1 MNKIFRSMIHGSMR
15 TKAYLWS
22 IFILGILSLVGLL
35 MAVLLGLPQLGVGAV
50 MIGVIAGI
58 LTQSVQL
65 EDKVVA
71 KKDKAPKKKNNKLRL
86 TSDVTWEESEVISPA
101 SGSADLEDAF
111 EMQADNE
118 LADLEELAG
127 EHKLSPKEKER
138 QKSQFLASLN
148 QKQMKKLMKQNRVSS
163 THRKLMID
171 SFPDRKMKQVPAFAW
186 RTSDKLNFLVLEG
199 RANGFSIPIRN
210 IKGIYYEKNVESN
223 QEQEYIP
230 FKYNNYAAKMFVD
243 FLPEYSQ
250 SSADGKLVYTKNL
263 FRIEPGIYVTNTSM
277 ANLMELLPNVPFKI
291 NDEVIRSTKFDE
303 YFKELYRFSVLCKNN
318 VMGVERY
325 RELSDNTLEDLLK
338 APMSG
343 TSFVESLKNMARYR
357 LITQEQMAICGQKY
371 RMQHGKSGK

>member
-1 MNKIFRSMIHGSMR
+1 MNKIIRSMFHGSMR

-22 IFILGILSLVGLL
+22 IFILGLIGLVGLL
-35 MAVLLGLPQLGVGAV
+35 FAIVLGLPQLGVGAV
-50 MIGVIAGI
+50 MAGIVAGI
-58 LTQSVQL
+58 LTQSIQL
-65 EDKVVA
+65 EDKAVP
-71 KKDKAPKKKNNKLRL
+71 KKKKAPKEKKKKLRI
-86 TSDVTWEESEVISPA
+86 TSDVTWEESEVISPNYA
-101 SGSADLEDAF
+101 NTDLDDAF

-118 LADLEELAG
+118 LADLEELTG
-127 EHKLSPKEKER
+127 DHKLSPKEKER
-138 QKSQFLASLN
+138 LKSQFLASLN

-171 SFPDRKMKQVPAFAW
+171 SFPDRKMKQVPAFVW

-210 IKGIYYEKNVESN
+210 IKGIYYEKNAEAN

-230 FKYNNYAAKMFVD
+230 FKYNNYAAKMFID
-243 FLPEYSQ
+243 YLPEYSQ
-250 SSADGKLVYTKNL
+250 STADGKLIYTKNL

-318 VMGVERY
+318 VMSVERY

-343 TSFVESLKNMARYR
+343 TNFVASLKNMARYR

-371 RMQHGKSGK
+371 RMLHGKK